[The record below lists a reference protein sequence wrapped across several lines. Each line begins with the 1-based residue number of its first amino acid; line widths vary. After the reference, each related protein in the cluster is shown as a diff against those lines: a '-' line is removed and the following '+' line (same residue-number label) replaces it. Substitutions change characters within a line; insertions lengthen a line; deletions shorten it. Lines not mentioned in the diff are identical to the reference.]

1 MTGSSELPVEAERNR
16 KERAFR
22 PALDIRKLDGEEYMI
37 AYRLIQPQEPPQF
50 QDVPKPSPGAR
61 QLLIKVGGCGLCHT
75 DLGTVRR
82 RTKEE
87 WGDTQPPFTLGHEIA
102 GWVAEIGQGV
112 VGLKAG
118 EPVAVVPVWGSCGHC
133 PPCRRGEEN
142 FCYYISTLNGA
153 GIGFDGGLAEY
164 IVVDARFAVP
174 MGDFDPALAAPLT
187 DAGLTTYTAMKPAL
201 PSLVPGTTAVVIG
214 VGGLGLL
221 AMQFLLTLC
230 SARVIAVDSDA
241 THLQLAKEHGADNT
255 LPSDQST
262 AEEIRS
268 LTSGAG
274 ANFILDCVG
283 AEPTLKTG
291 VAALARLGGL
301 TLVGAA
307 LKTVPFGLHEVPW
320 GAQLATSMNGGT
332 VNLREVIE
340 LARLGRIE
348 TIEDR
353 YPLSRV
359 VDAYRDLVGGKVRGR
374 AVCIPGAA
382 ASVASANVS

>member
-1 MTGSSELPVEAERNR
+1 
-16 KERAFR
+16 
-22 PALDIRKLDGEEYMI
+22 MI
-37 AYRLIQPQEPPQF
+37 AYRLVQPQEPPQL
-50 QDVPKPSPGAR
+50 QDVPKPSPGAG

-75 DLGTVRR
+75 DIGLMA
-82 RTKEE
+82 RTKAQ
-87 WGDTQPPFTLGHEIA
+87 WFDTLPPFTLGHEIA
-102 GWVAEIGQGV
+102 GWVEQIGQGV
-112 VGLKAG
+112 VGFKSG

-142 FCYYISTLNGA
+142 FCYYISRLIGA
-153 GIGFDGGLAEY
+153 GVGFDGGLAEY
-164 IVVDARFAVP
+164 VVVEARFAVP
-174 MGDFDPALAAPLT
+174 MGDFDPVLAAPLT
-187 DAGLTTYTAMKPAL
+187 DAGLTTYTAIKPAV
-201 PSLVPGTTAVVIG
+201 PSLIPGSTAVVIG

-221 AMQFLLTLC
+221 AVQFLRTLC
-230 SARVIAVDSDA
+230 SARVIAVDNDQK
-241 THLQLAKEHGADNT
+241 HLELAKQHGADHA
-255 LPSDQST
+255 LPSDAST
-262 AEEIRS
+262 AEQIRS

-274 ANFILDCVG
+274 ATFILDCVG
-283 AEPTLKTG
+283 AEGTLKTG
-291 VAALARLGGL
+291 VAALARLGRL

-359 VDAYRDLVGGKVRGR
+359 GDGYNDLRNGKLRGR
-374 AVCIPGAA
+374 AVCIPAA
-382 ASVASANVS
+382 A